1 MRVISLTGT
10 VKFPKTCAAIGI
22 FDGVHLGHQ
31 LLIKKMLA
39 KAKDL
44 HAKSLVI
51 TFFPHPA
58 HVLRPDIDFKY
69 LISLKARMQLLER
82 LGVDICL
89 VIPFTSKF
97 SRIPPEN
104 FIKSLLVDRL
114 GVKALFVG
122 EDFRFGSKRSGDV
135 ALFKA
140 MALEYGYEMDGI
152 KAVSQ
157 DGEIISSTRIRKLVM
172 QGDLKG
178 AKKLLGRDFSCFG
191 MVVKGEGRGKSLGF
205 PTANVNHEKC
215 ILPPVGVYA
224 VKVHYKNKI
233 YPAVANLGFR
243 PSFKEKSP
251 EPQLEVH
258 IFDFNKDL
266 YGKEID
272 IIFIKRIRDE
282 KKFASVEDLRLQI
295 YKDAQKARSIL
306 ETS

>member
-1 MRVISLTGT
+1 MKVISLTGT
-10 VKFPKTCAAIGI
+10 VKFKNTSAAIGI

-69 LISLKARMQLLER
+69 LVSFKSRMQLLER
-82 LGVDICL
+82 LGVDVCL

-97 SRIPPEN
+97 ARIPPRN
-104 FIKSLLVDRL
+104 FIKNLLVDRL

-135 ALFKA
+135 ALFNVLA
-140 MALEYGYEMDGI
+140 EEYGYEMHGI
-152 KAVSQ
+152 DALAQ
-157 DGEIISSTRIRKLVM
+157 GGEVISSTRIRKLVKE
-172 QGDLKG
+172 GDLLG
-178 AKKLLGRDFSCFG
+178 VKKLLGRDFNCLG
-191 MVVKGEGRGKSLGF
+191 TVIKGQGRGKGLGF
-205 PTANVNHEKC
+205 PTANVNYDEC

-224 VKVHYKNKI
+224 VKVEYKNKI
-233 YPAVANLGFR
+233 YAAVANLGFR
-243 PSFKEKSP
+243 PSFKETSSKP
-251 EPQLEVH
+251 FLEVH

-266 YGKEID
+266 YGRDID
-272 IIFIKRIRDE
+272 VIFIKRIRDE

-295 YKDAQKARSIL
+295 YKDAQKTRL
-306 ETS
+306 VLKRH